1 MVRAKC
7 AVLGWWQA
15 HIRGNEMGVLVWVVS
30 GAIVLSL
37 ALLGYLVVDFVRWQR
52 VLDENDEL

>member
-1 MVRAKC
+1 MVA
-7 AVLGWWQA
+7 A
-15 HIRGNEMGVLVWVVS
+15 HIWGTEMGVLVLVAS

-37 ALLGYLVVDFVRWQR
+37 ALLGYLVVDFIRWHR